1 MAQNDLPDPAQLAEL
16 IKTLSDEEL
25 KAQLDQ
31 LGEDNVLR
39 EIFGRMPEAFLSEKA
54 QGSDAV
60 IQYDITTS
68 EGVKEWTVT
77 VKDGTCTT
85 SEGPATDPRLA
96 LQLGIVDFV
105 RLIFGQAE
113 GTQLFMTGKLKLKG
127 DMMFAMQMQTWFD
140 RDFAPSS

>member
-1 MAQNDLPDPAQLAEL
+1 VAQTDLPDPAQLAEL

-25 KAQLDQ
+25 KTQLDQ
-31 LGEDNVLR
+31 LGPDNVLR
-39 EIFGRMPEAFLSEKA
+39 EIFGRMPEAFIAEKA
-54 QGSDAV
+54 QGTDAV
-60 IQYDITTS
+60 MQYDIAS
-68 EGVKEWTVT
+68 DDDVKQWTVEI
-77 VKDGTCTT
+77 KDGTCST
-85 SEGPATDPRLA
+85 SEGAAVDPRLT

-127 DMMFAMQMQTWFD
+127 DMMFAMQMQGYFN

>member
-1 MAQNDLPDPAQLAEL
+1 MAQTDLPDPAQLAEL

-25 KAQLDQ
+25 KTQLDQ
-31 LGEDNVLR
+31 LGPDNVLR
-39 EIFGRMPEAFLSEKA
+39 EIFGRMPEAFIAEKA
-54 QGSDAV
+54 QGTDAV
-60 IQYDITTS
+60 MQYDIAS
-68 EGVKEWTVT
+68 DDDVKQWTVEI
-77 VKDGTCTT
+77 KDGTCST
-85 SEGPATDPRLA
+85 SEGAAVDPRLT

-127 DMMFAMQMQTWFD
+127 DMMFAMQMQGYFN

>member
-1 MAQNDLPDPAQLAEL
+1 MAQTDLPDPAQLAEL

-39 EIFGRMPEAFLSEKA
+39 EIFGRMPEAFLAEKA
-54 QGSDAV
+54 QGTDAL

-68 EGVKEWTVT
+68 EGIKEWTVT

-85 SEGPATDPRLA
+85 SEGPAGDPRIT
-96 LQLGIVDFV
+96 LQLGLVDFV

-127 DMMFAMQMQTWFD
+127 DMMFAMQMQTWFS
-140 RDFAPSS
+140 RDFAGAS